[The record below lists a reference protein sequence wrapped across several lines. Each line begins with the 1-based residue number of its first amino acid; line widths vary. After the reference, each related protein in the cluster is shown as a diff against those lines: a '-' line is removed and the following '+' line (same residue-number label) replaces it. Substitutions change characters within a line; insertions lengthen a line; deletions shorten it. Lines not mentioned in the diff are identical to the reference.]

1 MGNELTVFMYKRKES
16 IIMRLN
22 FAITRYSIKDIK
34 ITEISKK
41 DRINDLRK
49 KTDILIIDDEE
60 FGPQSFLEKNNY
72 RFTNKKDVD
81 NIRDVSEY
89 PIILCDI
96 RGVGQNLS
104 KKYEGAFL
112 ISEIKKNYPDKI
124 VLAYTASQY
133 DASYNN
139 YLLKADDVLTKNMA
153 TEDWLETLDKFI
165 YLISDPV
172 YQWKKF
178 RNLLLDND
186 VQVLEVAKYENVFV
200 KSYMKGDFKDFKE
213 LAKDLD
219 GEAEALFAKFT
230 ANVLVGLMKAI

>member
-1 MGNELTVFMYKRKES
+1 MG
-16 IIMRLN
+16 LN
-22 FAITRYSIKDIK
+22 FAITRYSIKDI
-34 ITEISKK
+34 EISEILKR

-81 NIRDVSEY
+81 NIRDASEY

-112 ISEIKKNYPDKI
+112 ISEIKKNYPDKV

-133 DASYNN
+133 DATYNN
-139 YLLKADDVLTKNMA
+139 YLIKADGVLTKNMA

-200 KSYMKGDFKDFKE
+200 KSYMKGDFKDFE
-213 LAKDLD
+213 NLAKNLD
-219 GEAEALFAKFT
+219 GETKALFTKFI
-230 ANVLVGLMKAI
+230 ANVLVDLVKAI